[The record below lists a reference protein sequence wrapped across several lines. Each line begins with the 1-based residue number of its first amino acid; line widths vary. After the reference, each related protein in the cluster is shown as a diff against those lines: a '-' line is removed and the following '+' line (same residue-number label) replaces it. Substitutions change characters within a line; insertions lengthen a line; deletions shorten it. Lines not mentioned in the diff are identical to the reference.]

1 MMEGREF
8 RGKMA
13 PWVHLEAV
21 GREVIQECLGPAIQA
36 NLANQAFQE
45 LVEAMVRRA
54 GQVT

>member
-1 MMEGREF
+1 MEGREF